1 MEVKMRYLLSL
12 LAIATL
18 GAAVFTACNSA
29 AQQSNRQQTQTTN
42 STAAGANQAGNTAAA
57 GHSTDDGHGHS
68 EDNTARISIADAKKA
83 FDSGNAVFVDTRAA
97 ASYEA
102 KHIKGALNI
111 QAEQFQTRYTEV
123 PKDKQIITYCS

>member
-1 MEVKMRYLLSL
+1 MRYLLSL

-18 GAAVFTACNSA
+18 GTAVLTACNSA
-29 AQQSNRQQTQTTN
+29 AQQSNRQQVQTTN
-42 STAAGANQAGNTAAA
+42 STAGANQAGNTAAA

-97 ASYEA
+97 TSYET

-111 QAEQFQTRYTEV
+111 TAEQFQTRYTEV
-123 PKDKQIITYCS
+123 PRDKQIITYCS

>member
-29 AQQSNRQQTQTTN
+29 AQQSNRQQAQTTD
-42 STAAGANQAGNTAAA
+42 SASSANQAANTAAA
-57 GHSTDDGHGHS
+57 HSSDDGQGHS
-68 EDNTARISIADAKKA
+68 EDNAARITLADAKKA
-83 FDSGNAVFVDTRAA
+83 FDSGSAVFVDTRAA

-123 PKDKQIITYCS
+123 PKDKQIIAYCS

>member
-1 MEVKMRYLLSL
+1 MRYLLSL

-29 AQQSNRQQTQTTN
+29 AQQSNRQQAQTTN
-42 STAAGANQAGNTAAA
+42 SIAGANQAANTAAA
-57 GHSTDDGHGHS
+57 HSSDDGQGHS
-68 EDNTARISIADAKKA
+68 EDNAARITLADAKKA

-123 PKDKQIITYCS
+123 PKDKQIIAYCS

>member
-18 GAAVFTACNSA
+18 GTAVFTACNSA
-29 AQQSNRQQTQTTN
+29 AQQSNRQQAQTTN
-42 STAAGANQAGNTAAA
+42 STAGANQAGNTAAA
-57 GHSTDDGHGHS
+57 GHSKDDGHGHS
-68 EDNTARISIADAKKA
+68 EDNTARISVADAKKA

-111 QAEQFQTRYTEV
+111 TAEQFQTRYGEV
-123 PKDKQIITYCS
+123 PRDKQIITYCS

>member
-1 MEVKMRYLLSL
+1 MMEVKMRYLLSL

-18 GAAVFTACNSA
+18 GTAVLTACNSA
-29 AQQSNRQQTQTTN
+29 AQQSNRQQAQTTN
-42 STAAGANQAGNTAAA
+42 STAGANQAGNTAA

-68 EDNTARISIADAKKA
+68 EDKTARISIADAKKA

-111 QAEQFQTRYTEV
+111 QAEQFQTRYGEV
-123 PKDKQIITYCS
+123 PRDKQIITYCS

>member
-1 MEVKMRYLLSL
+1 MRYLLSL

-18 GAAVFTACNSA
+18 GTAVFTACNSA
-29 AQQSNRQQTQTTN
+29 AQQSNRQQAQNTN
-42 STAAGANQAGNTAAA
+42 SSAGANQAGNTA

-97 ASYEA
+97 TSYEGN
-102 KHIKGALNI
+102 HIKGALNI
-111 QAEQFQTRYTEV
+111 PAEQFQTRYAEV

>member
-1 MEVKMRYLLSL
+1 MRYLLSL

-29 AQQSNRQQTQTTN
+29 AQQSNRQQAQNTN
-42 STAAGANQAGNTAAA
+42 STSGAANQAGNTAD
-57 GHSTDDGHGHS
+57 HSKDDGHGHS

-97 ASYEA
+97 ASYEGN
-102 KHIKGALNI
+102 HIKGALNI
-111 QAEQFQTRYTEV
+111 PSDQFQTRYTEV

>member
-1 MEVKMRYLLSL
+1 MMEVKMRYLLSL
-12 LAIATL
+12 LAIAML

-29 AQQSNRQQTQTTN
+29 AQQQNNRQQAQNTN
-42 STAAGANQAGNTAAA
+42 STAEANRAGNTAT

-68 EDNTARISIADAKKA
+68 EDNTARISLADAKKA

-102 KHIKGALNI
+102 NHIKGALNI
-111 QAEQFQTRYTEV
+111 PAEQFQTRYTEV